1 MVPGAFDVVA
11 LAVGVVGYLLGRS
24 RGLVWQASGLAT
36 LVGGGLCATVLSRP
50 LGPLFTEGVAGR
62 FVAWVVVY
70 AVVAICLYV
79 LTIKFKHKIKELEFD
94 ELDRRF
100 GAILGTVKALAVF
113 ALITIVAAA
122 LAPRLADQVKASIAG
137 RALRVIVNELRATLP
152 EQVHDAFGPWFDAVD
167 APSEPGTPATR
178 WPEAE
183 PTPPA
188 PVTEGPPPAPV
199 PPRVATPVPA
209 PPPPPP
215 ARRAEDSFEVV
226 APPPRTAPRTEPTPD
241 PFDTSRDP
249 VDPLAPPR

>member
-1 MVPGAFDVVA
+1 VVPGAFDVVA

-50 LGPLFTEGVAGR
+50 LGPLFAEGVAGR

-122 LAPRLADQVKASIAG
+122 MAPRLATTVKASFAG
-137 RALRVIVNELRATLP
+137 RALRVLVNELRATLP
-152 EQVHDAFGPWFDAVD
+152 EQVHDAFGPWLDAVD
-167 APSEPGTPATR
+167 APPAEAPLPAR
-178 WPEAE
+178 WPESE
-183 PTPPA
+183 PAPPA
-188 PVTEGPPPAPV
+188 PPPIAPPPVAPPPPAP
-199 PPRVATPVPA
+199 PVVERA
-209 PPPPPP
+209 EDRYEVPPPPRPERRTPTP
-215 ARRAEDSFEVV
+215 AVDPA
-226 APPPRTAPRTEPTPD
+226 PD